1 MGAVR
6 SHTIKIF
13 CGSII
18 SLDRVKLGT
27 LNLVCKLIVVSTRVR
42 VINYPQMGC
51 VQDHV
56 TSSNFEKYVIISW
69 KQYET
74 ETY

>member
-6 SHTIKIF
+6 SHTIKKF
-13 CGSII
+13 CGPII

-27 LNLVCKLIVVSTRVR
+27 LNLMCKLIVVSTRVC
-42 VINYPQMGC
+42 VINYLQMGC
-51 VQDHV
+51 VQDHE
-56 TSSNFEKYVIISW
+56 TSNFEKYVIISW

-74 ETY
+74 ET